1 MYTCKYLMLTHIYV
15 NQKLEDK
22 MLVEGIGKV
31 TFVNGILRVQTIC
44 INSAGEQV
52 ESGAIEVPGNSVGDV
67 INGLVTATNGINDKL
82 AENVPSSNQNSKDGK
97 KDKSKKK
104 K

>member
-1 MYTCKYLMLTHIYV
+1 MYI

-52 ESGAIEVPGNSVGDV
+52 ESGTIEVPGNSVGDV

-82 AENVPSSNQNSKDGK
+82 AENAPSVSDESSKDNK